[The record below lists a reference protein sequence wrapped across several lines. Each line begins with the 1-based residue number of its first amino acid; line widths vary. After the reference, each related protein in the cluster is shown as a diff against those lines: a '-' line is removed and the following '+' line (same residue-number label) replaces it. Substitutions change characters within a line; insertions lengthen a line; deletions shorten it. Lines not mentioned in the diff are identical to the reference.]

1 MKISN
6 RLKEIASFVDD
17 NASII
22 DIGCDH
28 ALLDIFLVQN
38 KKLKKVVASDNKKE
52 PLNSALSNIKKNHLE
67 DKIKLSLSDG
77 LSNIESD
84 IDTVIISGMGGELIK
99 DILDPKYLKNVT
111 TLILSPQSD
120 IYNLRVHLNSIGYK
134 FIEEKII
141 IDQKKYYIIMKLEKE
156 IENLNYEQLKYGPIL
171 LKEKD
176 TMFYEYYNNVLKEK
190 INIFNKVPDNI
201 KNDLLEEIDE
211 LNELLDNFT

>member
-6 RLKEIASFVDD
+6 RLKLIASLVDE
-17 NASII
+17 NSSII

-141 IDQKKYYIIMKLEKE
+141 VDQKKYYIIMKLEKE
-156 IENLNYEQLKYGPIL
+156 IEKLNYEQLKYGPIL

>member
-1 MKISN
+1 MKSSS
-6 RLKEIASFVDD
+6 LASSFIV
-17 NASII
+17 
-22 DIGCDH
+22 
-28 ALLDIFLVQN
+28 
-38 KKLKKVVASDNKKE
+38 
-52 PLNSALSNIKKNHLE
+52 
-67 DKIKLSLSDG
+67 
-77 LSNIESD
+77 SNIESD

-141 IDQKKYYIIMKLEKE
+141 VDQKKYYIIMKLEKE
-156 IENLNYEQLKYGPIL
+156 IEKLNYEQLKYGPIL